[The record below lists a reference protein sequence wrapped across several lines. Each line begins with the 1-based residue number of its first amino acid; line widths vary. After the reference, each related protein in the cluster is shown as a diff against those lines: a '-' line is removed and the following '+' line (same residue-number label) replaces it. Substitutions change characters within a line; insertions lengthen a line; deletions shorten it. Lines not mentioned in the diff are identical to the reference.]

1 MTILVESMAKWPAA
15 THIQNEGV
23 GLFRRGSSGYERCL
37 TRDVEA
43 QKASIELGSRFRDCS
58 KVIVLGI
65 GGSAMGLR
73 ALVDA
78 LATPEQAQRL
88 VLLDHLDR
96 TALDYEL
103 ASADPSALGLIV
115 ISRSGTTL
123 EVLAWLRELLG
134 QRHFTQVAAVTASP
148 DSPLGRLASDKQW
161 PTLSIPDDVGGRF
174 SVFTPCGLLPAAAL
188 GLPVGELIEGAQ
200 QAQSDQAIQWATD
213 LKDLLDGGHDRW
225 LGFFYGRSLS
235 GFAGWWL
242 QLLSESLGKS
252 DLPLFVAAAEGPRDQ
267 HSILQLLMEG
277 ADRQALMFTHWS
289 KPAETPGSG
298 PDLLGLGEF
307 DLNAIERILF
317 DANSQ
322 ALSDR
327 GRPVMRIR
335 LEPTARSL
343 AACMQNW
350 MRATAL
356 LGAYLDID
364 PFDQPGVEAGKLI
377 AKARLGLA

>member
-1 MTILVESMAKWPAA
+1 MTILVESMAKWPIS
-15 THIQNEGV
+15 THMHEEESQ
-23 GLFRRGSSGYERCL
+23 FFSSGSSGYERCL

-43 QKASIELGSRFRDCS
+43 QKASVKLGALFRDCS

-96 TALDYEL
+96 TVLEHEL
-103 ASADPSALGLIV
+103 VGADPTKLGLIV

-134 QRHFTQVAAVTASP
+134 QHQFTQVAVVTASP

-188 GLPVGELIEGAQ
+188 GLPVEELIEGAQ
-200 QAQSDQAIQWATD
+200 QAERDQAIQWASD
-213 LKDLLDGGHDRW
+213 LKHLLDGGHDRW
-225 LGFFYGRSLS
+225 LGFFYGRALS
-235 GFAGWWL
+235 GLAGWWL

-252 DLPLFVAAAEGPRDQ
+252 GLPLFVAAAEGPRDQ

-289 KPAETPGSG
+289 KPAEAPGSG
-298 PDLLGLGEF
+298 PDLLGLGDF

-322 ALSDR
+322 ALTDR

-335 LEPTARSL
+335 LEPTAKDL

-377 AKARLGLA
+377 AKARLGLT

>member
-1 MTILVESMAKWPAA
+1 MTILIESMAKWPVA
-15 THIQNEGV
+15 THLHDDNSEI
-23 GLFRRGSSGYERCL
+23 FSRGSSGYERCL
-37 TRDVEA
+37 TRDTEA
-43 QKASIELGSRFRDCS
+43 QKASIELGAEFVECS
-58 KVIVLGI
+58 KIIVLGI

-96 TALDYEL
+96 TVIEHEL
-103 ASADPSALGLIV
+103 AGADQQKLGLIV

-134 QRHFTQVAAVTASP
+134 QYEFSRVAAVTASP
-148 DSPLGRLASDKQW
+148 NSPLGRLASEKQW

-188 GLPVGELIEGAQ
+188 GLPVTELIEGAQ
-200 QAQSDQAIQWATD
+200 QAKSDQAIQWAND
-213 LKDLLDGGHDRW
+213 LKHLLDGGHDRW
-225 LGFFYGRSLS
+225 LGFFYGRALS
-235 GFAGWWL
+235 GLAGWWL

-252 DLPLFVAAAEGPRDQ
+252 GLPLFVAAAEGPRDQ

-277 ADRQALMFTHWS
+277 ADRQALIFTHWS
-289 KPAETPGSG
+289 KPADDPGSG
-298 PDLLGLGEF
+298 PDLLGLGDS

-322 ALSDR
+322 ALTDR

-335 LEPTARSL
+335 LEPTAKDL
-343 AACMQNW
+343 GACMQNW
-350 MRATAL
+350 MRTTAL

-364 PFDQPGVEAGKLI
+364 PFDQPGVEAGKVI
-377 AKARLGLA
+377 AKERLGLA

>member
-1 MTILVESMAKWPAA
+1 MHEEES
-15 THIQNEGV
+15 Q
-23 GLFRRGSSGYERCL
+23 FFSRGTSGYERCL
-37 TRDVEA
+37 TRDIEA
-43 QKASIELGSRFRDCS
+43 QQASIELGSKFKDCS

-78 LATPEQAQRL
+78 LATPEQAKRL

-96 TALDYEL
+96 AVLEHEL
-103 ASADPSALGLIV
+103 MGADPDSLGLIV

-123 EVLAWLRELLG
+123 EVLAWLRELMG
-134 QRHFTQVAAVTASP
+134 QRDFAQVAAVTASP
-148 DSPLGRLASDKQW
+148 ESPLGRLASEKKW

-188 GLPVGELIEGAQ
+188 GLPVRDLIEGAQ
-200 QAQSDQAIQWATD
+200 EADSEQAIQWASD
-213 LKDLLDGGHDRW
+213 LKHLLDGGHDRW
-225 LGFFYGRSLS
+225 LGFFYGRALS
-235 GFAGWWL
+235 GLAGWWL
-242 QLLSESLGKS
+242 QLLSESLGKAG
-252 DLPLFVAAAEGPRDQ
+252 LPLFVAAAEGPRDQ

-277 ADRQALMFTHWS
+277 ADRQALVFTHWS
-289 KPAETPGSG
+289 KPADIPGDG
-298 PDLLGLGEF
+298 PDLLGLGDF

-322 ALSDR
+322 ALTDR
-327 GRPVMRIR
+327 GRPVLRVR
-335 LEPTARSL
+335 LDPTARDL

-364 PFDQPGVEAGKLI
+364 PFDQPGVEAGKII
-377 AKARLGLA
+377 AKASLGLA

>member
-1 MTILVESMAKWPAA
+1 MTILVESMANWPVA
-15 THIQNEGV
+15 THIHDTEAQ
-23 GLFRRGSSGYERCL
+23 FFSRGSSGYERCL
-37 TRDVEA
+37 TRDIEA
-43 QKASIELGSRFRDCS
+43 QQASIELGSTFSDCS

-88 VLLDHLDR
+88 ILLDHLDR
-96 TALDYEL
+96 EQLDHEC
-103 ASADPSALGLIV
+103 ANADPSKLGLIV

-134 QRHFTQVAAVTASP
+134 RHEFAQVAAVTANP
-148 DSPLGRLASDKQW
+148 ESPLGRLANQNQW

-188 GLPVGELIEGAQ
+188 GLPVRELIEGAQ
-200 QAQSDQAIQWATD
+200 QADHSQAIQWATD
-213 LKDLLDGGHDRW
+213 LKHLLDGGHDRW
-225 LGFFYGRSLS
+225 LGFFYGRALS
-235 GFAGWWL
+235 GLAGWWL

-252 DLPLFVAAAEGPRDQ
+252 GLPLFVAAAEGPRDQ

-277 ADRQALMFTHWS
+277 ADRQALLFTHWS
-289 KPAETPGSG
+289 KAAVEPGPG
-298 PDLLGLGEF
+298 PDLLGLGRS

-322 ALSDR
+322 ALTDR
-327 GRPVMRIR
+327 GRPVMRLR
-335 LEPTARSL
+335 LEPKAKDL

-364 PFDQPGVEAGKLI
+364 PFDQPGVEAGKVI
-377 AKARLGLA
+377 AKSRLGLA